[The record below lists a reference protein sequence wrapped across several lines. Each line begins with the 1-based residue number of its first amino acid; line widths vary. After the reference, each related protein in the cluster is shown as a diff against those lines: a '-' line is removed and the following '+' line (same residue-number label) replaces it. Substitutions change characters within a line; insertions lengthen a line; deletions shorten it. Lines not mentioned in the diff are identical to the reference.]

1 MDRMIKPLFLT
12 ASVFLCLADASV
24 LPHRRQDL
32 DWRSV
37 TCVDAGVTDH
47 SLYAPDRWLQVD
59 AGDAWAS
66 VLEGWNVNLT
76 EGRPQIHFSNN
87 VSNYFH
93 GPQDMFCEIFSEEG
107 SGCTSLDLQCDDVNY
122 PAGYFIL
129 HSFENIFAMHSNIWS
144 AVNDA
149 VLSNDIA
156 GIASEF
162 GKVPVEK
169 QGLAISILIDIAL
182 TCWGLV
188 MGPAWNKLIGPK
200 FNDGTSASTV
210 KDTTNDIVKN
220 SMALTKDIL
229 NSRATDQLGV
239 QNGLEAQMQ
248 ALTQA
253 WKDSVLATQQWLFG
267 GSPEGLTQLGNMIS
281 DASMFGDGWL
291 LDRAAHAKEVKRSI
305 NAFLIPLAWSY
316 SPDVIYPWIATS
328 DVPCDQDPG
337 WNDNNQYWIQDGA
350 RDNGRYCHEGRS
362 YWLLM
367 GRDRNTQ
374 CDSKTGDMWC
384 GKFDSPPGFQALV
397 DHKYSDISLQNVVV
411 GSINSKAA
419 NGDRNGLKVD
429 VQAPGKE
436 VLESYVDRGIEA
448 PGIFNIPICPMEEAM
463 ENYYMWYQND
473 KEDMTNFPC
482 NP

>member
-1 MDRMIKPLFLT
+1 MAGLIKPLFLT
-12 ASVFLCLADASV
+12 TSV
-24 LPHRRQDL
+24 LSCLDI

-37 TCVDAGVTDH
+37 TCTSDGVTDH
-47 SLYAPDRWLQVD
+47 TMYGPDRWAKVN
-59 AGDAWAS
+59 AGGAWSSA
-66 VLEGWNVNLT
+66 LEGWNQNLT
-76 EGRPQIHFSNN
+76 EGRSLIHFSNN

-93 GPQDMFCEIFSEEG
+93 GPQDMFCEIFSDEG
-107 SGCTSLDLQCDDVNY
+107 SGCTSLDLQCDDVNF

-129 HSFENIFAMHSNIWS
+129 HSFENIFAMHSNIWN

-149 VLSNDIA
+149 VLSNDIG

-162 GKVPVEK
+162 GKVPVESE
-169 QGLAISILIDIAL
+169 GLAISILVDIAL
-182 TCWGLV
+182 TAWGLV

-200 FNDGTSASTV
+200 FADGTDASTV

-220 SMALTKDIL
+220 SLTLTKDIL

-253 WKDSVLATQQWLFG
+253 WKDSVLAMQQWLFG
-267 GSPEGLTQLGNMIS
+267 GSPEGNTQLGNLIS

-291 LDRAAHAKEVKRSI
+291 LDRADHAKQVKRAI
-305 NAFLIPLAWSY
+305 NAFLMPLAWSY
-316 SPDVIYPWIATS
+316 SPDVIYPFIAAT
-328 DVPCDQDPG
+328 DTPCGEDPG
-337 WNDNNQYWIQDGA
+337 WNDNWQYWIEEGA
-350 RDNGRYCHEGRS
+350 VGNGYCHDGKS

-367 GRDRNTQ
+367 GRDRYTTCN
-374 CDSKTGDMWC
+374 DHTGDMWC
-384 GKFDSPPGFQALV
+384 GKFDSPPGFGALK
-397 DHKYSDISLQNVVV
+397 DSKYSEISLQNVVV
-411 GSINSKAA
+411 GSINSNAA
-419 NGDRNGLKVD
+419 NGGKNGFKAD
-429 VQAPGKE
+429 VQAPGKQ
-436 VLESYVDRGIEA
+436 VLETFLDRGIEA
-448 PGIFNIPICPMEEAM
+448 PGIFNIPICSMEEVI